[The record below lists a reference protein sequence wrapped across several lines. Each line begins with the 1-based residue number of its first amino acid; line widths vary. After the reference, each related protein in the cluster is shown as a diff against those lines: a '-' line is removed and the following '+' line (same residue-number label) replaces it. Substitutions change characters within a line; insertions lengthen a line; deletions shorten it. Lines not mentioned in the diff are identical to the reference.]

1 MLTGNENKLFI
12 YNVDRLIVTKKTLM
26 IKIFKVVVMITAW
39 LGMMMMTM
47 MMMMMIMIKMMMMS
61 RTTIKI
67 MTVWLK

>member
-26 IKIFKVVVMITAW
+26 IKILKVVVTITAW
-39 LGMMMMTM
+39 LGMIMM
-47 MMMMMIMIKMMMMS
+47 MMMMMIMIKMTMRN
-61 RTTIKI
+61 RTTMKI

>member
-26 IKIFKVVVMITAW
+26 IKILKVVVMITAW
-39 LGMMMMTM
+39 LGMMMM
-47 MMMMMIMIKMMMMS
+47 MMMMIMS
-61 RTTIKI
+61 RTTMKI

>member
-26 IKIFKVVVMITAW
+26 IKILKVVVMITAW
-39 LGMMMMTM
+39 LGMMMM
-47 MMMMMIMIKMMMMS
+47 MMIMNRMAM
-61 RTTIKI
+61 KI

>member
-26 IKIFKVVVMITAW
+26 IKILKVVVMITAW
-39 LGMMMMTM
+39 LGMMMM
-47 MMMMMIMIKMMMMS
+47 MMMIMS
-61 RTTIKI
+61 RTTMKI

>member
-26 IKIFKVVVMITAW
+26 IKILKVVVMITAW
-39 LGMMMMTM
+39 LGMMIM
-47 MMMMMIMIKMMMMS
+47 MMMMMMIKMMMMS
-61 RTTIKI
+61 RTTMKI

>member
-26 IKIFKVVVMITAW
+26 IKILKVVVMITAW
-39 LGMMMMTM
+39 LGMMIMIMKM
-47 MMMMMIMIKMMMMS
+47 MMMMMMMS
-61 RTTIKI
+61 RTTMKI